1 MIIPVI
7 TNNQL
12 PSYETPASAGMDI
25 RATFE
30 HIVEKFLFNTTISR
44 HDEVYTDE
52 NGEIKTTHVIN
63 YITINPGGRALI
75 PTGLK
80 VAIPEGYE
88 IQVRPRSGLA
98 LKNGITL
105 LNTPGTIDADYRGDI
120 GVIIINHGTEPFI
133 IKAGD
138 RIGQIVLNKVEKIE
152 WQQVDTLP
160 DTIRGEGGFGS
171 TGK

>member
-7 TNNQL
+7 TTTQL
-12 PSYETPASAGMDI
+12 PNYETPASAGMDV
-25 RATFE
+25 RANFDN
-30 HIVEKFLFNTTISR
+30 IVKKFLFNTTIKEHENVR
-44 HDEVYTDE
+44 IDV
-52 NGEIKTTHVIN
+52 NGETHHLIES
-63 YITINPGGRALI
+63 ITINPGGRALI
-75 PTGLK
+75 PTGLR

-120 GVIIINHGTEPFI
+120 GVIVINHGTEPFTI
-133 IKAGD
+133 MAGD
-138 RIGQIVLNKVEKIE
+138 RIGQIVLNKIERIE
-152 WQQVDTLP
+152 WKEVDNLP

>member
-7 TNNQL
+7 TTTQL
-12 PSYETPASAGMDI
+12 PNYETPASAGMDV
-25 RATFE
+25 RANFDN
-30 HIVEKFLFNTTISR
+30 IVEKFLFNTTVKEHENVRI
-44 HDEVYTDE
+44 DV
-52 NGEIKTTHVIN
+52 NGETHHLIES
-63 YITINPGGRALI
+63 ITINPGGRALI
-75 PTGLK
+75 PTGLR

-120 GVIIINHGTEPFI
+120 GVIVINHGTEPFTI
-133 IKAGD
+133 IAGD
-138 RIGQIVLNKVEKIE
+138 RIGQIVLNKVERIE
-152 WQQVDTLP
+152 WKEVNNLP

>member
-30 HIVEKFLFNTTISR
+30 NIVEKFLFNTTISR

-52 NGEIKTTHVIN
+52 NGEIKTIQVIN

-138 RIGQIVLNKVEKIE
+138 RIGQIILNKVEKIE

>member
-7 TNNQL
+7 TTTQL
-12 PSYETPASAGMDI
+12 PNYETPASAGMDV
-25 RATFE
+25 RANFDN
-30 HIVEKFLFNTTISR
+30 IVEKFLFNTTIKESENVYINVKGETR
-44 HDEVYTDE
+44 HLIES
-52 NGEIKTTHVIN
+52 
-63 YITINPGGRALI
+63 ITINPGGRALI
-75 PTGLK
+75 PTGLR

-120 GVIIINHGTEPFI
+120 GVIVINHGTEPFTI
-133 IKAGD
+133 MAGD
-138 RIGQIVLNKVEKIE
+138 RIGQIVLNKVERIE
-152 WQQVDTLP
+152 WKEVDNLP

>member
-7 TNNQL
+7 TTTQL
-12 PSYETPASAGMDI
+12 PNYETPASAGMDV
-25 RATFE
+25 RANFDN
-30 HIVEKFLFNTTISR
+30 IVEKFLFNTTIKE
-44 HDEVYTDE
+44 HENVCIDV
-52 NGEIKTTHVIN
+52 NGETHHLIES
-63 YITINPGGRALI
+63 ITINPGGRALI
-75 PTGLK
+75 PTGLR

-120 GVIIINHGTEPFI
+120 GVIVINHGTEPFTI
-133 IKAGD
+133 MAGD
-138 RIGQIVLNKVEKIE
+138 RIGQIVLNKVERIE
-152 WQQVDTLP
+152 WKEVDNLS

>member
-7 TNNQL
+7 TTTQL
-12 PSYETPASAGMDI
+12 PNYETPSSAGMDV
-25 RATFE
+25 RANFDN
-30 HIVEKFLFNTTISR
+30 IVKKFLFNTTIKEHENVR
-44 HDEVYTDE
+44 IDV
-52 NGEIKTTHVIN
+52 NGETHHLIES
-63 YITINPGGRALI
+63 ITINPGGRALI
-75 PTGLK
+75 PTGLR

-120 GVIIINHGTEPFI
+120 GVIVINHGTEPFTI
-133 IKAGD
+133 MAGD
-138 RIGQIVLNKVEKIE
+138 RIGQIVLNKVERIE
-152 WQQVDTLP
+152 WEEVYNLP

>member
-7 TNNQL
+7 TTTQL
-12 PSYETPASAGMDI
+12 PNYETPSSAGMDV
-25 RATFE
+25 RANFDN
-30 HIVEKFLFNTTISR
+30 IIEKFLFNTTIKESENVYINVKGETR
-44 HDEVYTDE
+44 HLIES
-52 NGEIKTTHVIN
+52 
-63 YITINPGGRALI
+63 ITINPGGRALI
-75 PTGLK
+75 PTGLR

-120 GVIIINHGTEPFI
+120 GVIVINHGTEPFTI
-133 IKAGD
+133 MAGD
-138 RIGQIVLNKVEKIE
+138 RIGQIVLNKVERIE
-152 WQQVDTLP
+152 WKEVDNLS

>member
-7 TNNQL
+7 TTTQL
-12 PSYETPASAGMDI
+12 PNYETPASAGMDV
-25 RATFE
+25 RANFDN
-30 HIVEKFLFNTTISR
+30 IVEKFLFNTTIKE
-44 HDEVYTDE
+44 HE
-52 NGEIKTTHVIN
+52 NVRIDVNGNTHHLIES
-63 YITINPGGRALI
+63 ITINPGGRALI
-75 PTGLK
+75 PTGLR

-120 GVIIINHGTEPFI
+120 GVIVINHGTEPFTI
-133 IKAGD
+133 MAGD
-138 RIGQIVLNKVEKIE
+138 RIGQIVLNKVERIE
-152 WQQVDTLP
+152 WKEVDNLS

>member
-7 TNNQL
+7 TTTQL
-12 PSYETPASAGMDI
+12 PNYETPASAGMDV
-25 RATFE
+25 RANFDN
-30 HIVEKFLFNTTISR
+30 IVEKFLFNTTIK
-44 HDEVYTDE
+44 ENENVYIDV
-52 NGEIKTTHVIN
+52 NGEIHHLIES
-63 YITINPGGRALI
+63 ITINPGGRALI
-75 PTGLK
+75 PTGLR

-120 GVIIINHGTEPFI
+120 KVIVINHGTEPFTI
-133 IKAGD
+133 MAGD
-138 RIGQIVLNKVEKIE
+138 RIGQIVLNKIERIE
-152 WQQVDTLP
+152 WKEVDNLP

>member
-7 TNNQL
+7 TTTQL
-12 PSYETPASAGMDI
+12 PNYETPASAGMDV
-25 RATFE
+25 RANFDN
-30 HIVEKFLFNTTISR
+30 IVKKFLFNTTIKEHENVR
-44 HDEVYTDE
+44 IDV
-52 NGEIKTTHVIN
+52 NGETHHLIES
-63 YITINPGGRALI
+63 ITINPGGRALI
-75 PTGLK
+75 PTGLR

-120 GVIIINHGTEPFI
+120 GVIVINHGTEPFTI
-133 IKAGD
+133 IAGD
-138 RIGQIVLNKVEKIE
+138 RIGQIVLNKVERIE
-152 WQQVDTLP
+152 WKEVDNLP

>member
-7 TNNQL
+7 TTTQL
-12 PSYETPASAGMDI
+12 PNYETPASAGMDV
-25 RATFE
+25 RANFDN
-30 HIVEKFLFNTTISR
+30 IVEKFLFNTTIKE
-44 HDEVYTDE
+44 HDNVRIDV
-52 NGEIKTTHVIN
+52 NGDTHHLIES
-63 YITINPGGRALI
+63 ITINPGGRALI
-75 PTGLK
+75 PTGLR

-120 GVIIINHGTEPFI
+120 GVIVINHGTEPFTI
-133 IKAGD
+133 MAGD
-138 RIGQIVLNKVEKIE
+138 RIGQIVLNKVERIE
-152 WQQVDTLP
+152 WKEVDNLP

>member
-7 TNNQL
+7 TTTQL
-12 PSYETPASAGMDI
+12 PNYETPASAGMDV
-25 RATFE
+25 RANFDN
-30 HIVEKFLFNTTISR
+30 IVEKFLFNTTIKEHENVR
-44 HDEVYTDE
+44 IDV
-52 NGEIKTTHVIN
+52 NGETHHLIES
-63 YITINPGGRALI
+63 ITINPGGRALI
-75 PTGLK
+75 PTGLR

-120 GVIIINHGTEPFI
+120 GVIVINHGTEPFTI
-133 IKAGD
+133 IAGD
-138 RIGQIVLNKVEKIE
+138 RIGQIVLNKIERIE
-152 WQQVDTLP
+152 WKEVDNLP

>member
-7 TNNQL
+7 TTTQL
-12 PSYETPASAGMDI
+12 PNYETPASAGMDV
-25 RATFE
+25 RANFDN
-30 HIVEKFLFNTTISR
+30 IVEKFLFNTTIKE
-44 HDEVYTDE
+44 HE
-52 NGEIKTTHVIN
+52 NVRIDVNGNTHHLIES
-63 YITINPGGRALI
+63 ITINPGGRALI
-75 PTGLK
+75 PTGLR

-98 LKNGITL
+98 IKNGITL

-120 GVIIINHGTEPFI
+120 GVIVINHGTEPFTI
-133 IKAGD
+133 MSGD
-138 RIGQIVLNKVEKIE
+138 RIGQIVLNKVERIE
-152 WQQVDTLP
+152 WKEVDNLS

>member
-7 TNNQL
+7 TTTQL
-12 PSYETPASAGMDI
+12 PNYETPASAGMDV
-25 RATFE
+25 RANFDN
-30 HIVEKFLFNTTISR
+30 IVEKFLFNTTIKEHENVR
-44 HDEVYTDE
+44 IDV
-52 NGEIKTTHVIN
+52 NGETHHLIES
-63 YITINPGGRALI
+63 ITINPGGRALI
-75 PTGLK
+75 PTGLR

-120 GVIIINHGTEPFI
+120 GVIVINHGTEPFTI
-133 IKAGD
+133 MSGD
-138 RIGQIVLNKVEKIE
+138 RIGQIVLNKVERIE
-152 WQQVDTLP
+152 WKEVDNLS

>member
-7 TNNQL
+7 TTSQL
-12 PSYETPASAGMDI
+12 PNYETPASAGMDV
-25 RATFE
+25 RANFDN
-30 HIVEKFLFNTTISR
+30 IVEKFLFNTTIKEHENVR
-44 HDEVYTDE
+44 IDV
-52 NGEIKTTHVIN
+52 NGETHHLIES
-63 YITINPGGRALI
+63 ITINPGGRALI
-75 PTGLK
+75 PTGLR

-120 GVIIINHGTEPFI
+120 GVIVINHGTEPFTI
-133 IKAGD
+133 MAGD
-138 RIGQIVLNKVEKIE
+138 RIGQIVLNKVERIE
-152 WQQVDTLP
+152 WKEVDNLP

>member
-7 TNNQL
+7 TTTQL
-12 PSYETPASAGMDI
+12 PNYETPASAGMDV
-25 RATFE
+25 RANFDN
-30 HIVEKFLFNTTISR
+30 IVEKFLFNTTIKEHENVR
-44 HDEVYTDE
+44 IDV
-52 NGEIKTTHVIN
+52 NGETHHLIES
-63 YITINPGGRALI
+63 ITINPGGRALI
-75 PTGLK
+75 PTGLR

-88 IQVRPRSGLA
+88 IQVRPRSGLV

-120 GVIIINHGTEPFI
+120 GVIVINHGTEPFTI
-133 IKAGD
+133 MAGD
-138 RIGQIVLNKVEKIE
+138 RIGQIVLNKVERIE
-152 WQQVDTLP
+152 WKEVDNLS

>member
-7 TNNQL
+7 TTTQL
-12 PSYETPASAGMDI
+12 PNYETPASAGMDV
-25 RATFE
+25 RANFDN
-30 HIVEKFLFNTTISR
+30 IVEKFLFNTTIKEHENVR
-44 HDEVYTDE
+44 IDV
-52 NGEIKTTHVIN
+52 NGETHHLIES
-63 YITINPGGRALI
+63 ITINPGGRALI
-75 PTGLK
+75 PTGLR

-120 GVIIINHGTEPFI
+120 GVIVINHGTEPFTI
-133 IKAGD
+133 IAGD
-138 RIGQIVLNKVEKIE
+138 RIGQIVLNKVERIE
-152 WQQVDTLP
+152 WKEVDNLP
-160 DTIRGEGGFGS
+160 NTIRGEGGFGS

>member
-7 TNNQL
+7 TTTQL
-12 PSYETPASAGMDI
+12 PNYETPASAGMDV
-25 RATFE
+25 RANFDN
-30 HIVEKFLFNTTISR
+30 IVEKFLFNTTIKEHENVR
-44 HDEVYTDE
+44 IDV
-52 NGEIKTTHVIN
+52 NGETHHLIES
-63 YITINPGGRALI
+63 ITINPGGRALI
-75 PTGLK
+75 PTGLR

-120 GVIIINHGTEPFI
+120 GVIVINHGTEPFTI
-133 IKAGD
+133 MAGD
-138 RIGQIVLNKVEKIE
+138 RIGQIVLNKVERIE
-152 WQQVDTLP
+152 WKEVNNLP

>member
-7 TNNQL
+7 TTTQL
-12 PSYETPASAGMDI
+12 PNYETPASAGMDV
-25 RATFE
+25 RANFDN
-30 HIVEKFLFNTTISR
+30 IVEKFLFNTTIKEHENVR
-44 HDEVYTDE
+44 IDV
-52 NGEIKTTHVIN
+52 NGETHHLIES
-63 YITINPGGRALI
+63 ITINPGGRALI
-75 PTGLK
+75 PTGLR

-120 GVIIINHGTEPFI
+120 GVIVINHGTEPFTI
-133 IKAGD
+133 MSGD
-138 RIGQIVLNKVEKIE
+138 RIGQIVLNKVERIE
-152 WQQVDTLP
+152 WKEVDNLP